1 MKTSLKELGT
11 TIADRVHKLRLERRW
26 TQTRLANLLG
36 ISQNYLSW
44 LEHGKGSFTAE
55 QLLTILQEFNLT
67 LDYFAPKQASIESQL
82 QNALARQGAGYL
94 LESNDIIPSERLKDA
109 SNTIRET
116 LVSAESTRQIAALA
130 PLLVNLSDTI
140 NLDKLY
146 GDLAA
151 VHRENR
157 LGWIIENTLKALE
170 KELASKN
177 LPEGW
182 RYKYKLCSNRIKLL
196 TGSWRHVAL
205 IQNSHADSDILDKDI
220 VSEETVKEVRKDLS
234 DIAKRWR
241 IITRMDVKDFVTAL
255 RRARESN

>member
-1 MKTSLKELGT
+1 MKTPLKELGE
-11 TIADRVHKLRLERRW
+11 TIATRMRKLRQERHW
-26 TQTRLANLLG
+26 TQARLANLLG

-67 LDYFAPKQASIESQL
+67 LDYFVPKQAPIENQI

-130 PLLVNLSDTI
+130 PLLVNLADTI

-146 GDLAA
+146 GELAA

-157 LGWIIENTLKALE
+157 LGWVIENTLKAVE
-170 KELASKN
+170 KELASKS
-177 LPEGW
+177 LPDDW
-182 RYKYKLCSNRIKLL
+182 RYKYKRCSNRIKLL
-196 TGSWRHVAL
+196 TGSWRHFAL
-205 IQNSHADSDILDKDI
+205 SQNSPADCDILDKDI
-220 VSEETVKEVRKDLS
+220 VSEETVKEVRKELP
-234 DIAKRWR
+234 DIARRWR
-241 IITRMDVKDFVTAL
+241 IITRMDVKDFAIAL